1 MKIIPYRKLNELRPM
16 GNMLSFFDD
25 FFNRTFEEEGGD
37 DSFRSMALDIVEHEK
52 EFEILANLP
61 GFRK

>member
-25 FFNRTFEEEGGD
+25 FFNRTFEEECGFY
-37 DSFRSMALDIVEHEK
+37 SFRSMALDIVDH
-52 EFEILANLP
+52 
-61 GFRK
+61 